1 MAANTYQLKLSPNP
15 RKLLFATAAA
25 TVLSCHS
32 GHPKKTTYVHAHPVP
47 DTGVVDTSVHFLAN
61 CSVLL
66 QTASEGTIQQIEGG
80 TGGDSASRLDYV
92 ECFNCKETFQA
103 YFVLKGGFAYR
114 KSVADSTQERLF
126 NNGCADLFS
135 SFDCF
140 AFVLPMKDPG
150 YFDDDPFKFPETV
163 KVYRRLKDDEW
174 IFMKK
179 VHVATFPKYSR
190 LIFNTIYGY

>member
-15 RKLLFATAAA
+15 RKLLFATAVAA
-25 TVLSCHS
+25 VLSCHS
-32 GHPKKTTYVHAHPVP
+32 KPEKAARPINSGTL
-47 DTGVVDTSVHFLAN
+47 DTSVHFLAN

-92 ECFNCKETFQA
+92 ECFSCKETFQA

-135 SFDCF
+135 GFDCF

-150 YFDDDPFKFPETV
+150 YFDDEPFKFPETV